1 MRYKII
7 SNSIY
12 YQIQL
17 KRKKNNK
24 LFYNHKTKNHIKSF
38 NEANLK
44 ITDTIILS
52 ISKSK
57 WVNNLSI
64 KNLVEF
70 MSLNIMIRH
79 QNYKMIMIIDFN
91 DYYNKYKK
99 DKIWLKVKQT
109 VI

>member
-1 MRYKII
+1 
-7 SNSIY
+7 
-12 YQIQL
+12 
-17 KRKKNNK
+17 
-24 LFYNHKTKNHIKSF
+24 
-38 NEANLK
+38 
-44 ITDTIILS
+44 
-52 ISKSK
+52 
-57 WVNNLSI
+57 
-64 KNLVEF
+64 